1 MPAVAEVLENGFIE
15 SRLHND
21 GPMGSEVRA
30 FQMETVSTVAT
41 PSYVAIDPQ
50 TGRELARYQL
60 TSFPGDNTVDEMIA
74 FLRRAEAASR

>member
-21 GPMGSEVRA
+21 GPIGSEVRA

-41 PSYVAIDPQ
+41 PSYVVIDPA

-74 FLRRAEAASR
+74 FLRSAEAASR